1 MAVSDQQKIDFL
13 LKKIGFTKTKT
24 GSTVG
29 TGAISGTPK
38 QPFAEA
44 LPSPL
49 VVPNSSLWNEAD
61 SIPATPP
68 GSDTNQVKVYA
79 TASAVRMTA
88 DATSSGQR
96 AYIAYSTYN
105 DTSSVRL
112 TNWIDTQFGAL
123 YLIKV
128 FRGDPNS
135 GGVALSSGATNENW
149 FFDYSAGVLNFNDA
163 NGPSGVTDT
172 NIYIVGYRYVGQ
184 TGAPTSGIST
194 FSYLDL
200 AVERNLDVGVQGG
213 ISTFRNNIDSKS
225 SQNKIPFL
233 YSNMSDLP
241 SAGTY
246 HGMFAHVHA
255 TGRGYFAHAGGWHEL
270 VNVETNGNV
279 GTGTQRYLL
288 GSLVSPST
296 TAVSLNVTGI
306 STFGGNLDI
315 NSDVVIDG
323 NIDLNGDID
332 VDGHTNLDN
341 VSVAG
346 VTTFNANVKFDGAN
360 AGRDI
365 TFERAQNS
373 FVFADNALAKFGNSE
388 DFKLFHDGSNSY
400 IRETG
405 TGSLILQ
412 SNETKIVNS
421 ANNETI
427 AKFIEDG
434 AVELYYDNVK
444 KLSTDIG
451 GIQITGVTTSSG
463 GFVGDITGAATRLT
477 LTNQSGDTTC
487 FPVFTQGATGNQLP
501 HTVSSLTFNSSTG
514 ALSAASFSGSI
525 AASNINSGT
534 LGTDRIPN
542 LNASK
547 INAGT
552 LGTDRIP
559 NLAASK
565 ITSGTLGTDRIPSL
579 PASKITSSMAF
590 IVIGGIIISVFLGKF

>member
-149 FFDYSAGVLNFNDA
+149 FFDYSAGVLNFNDS
-163 NGPSGVTDT
+163 NVPSGVTDT

-288 GSLVSPST
+288 GSLVSTST

-346 VTTFNANVKFDGAN
+346 ITTFSDNVTIIDGKN
-360 AGRDI
+360 LYAGTD
-365 TFERAQNS
+365 NDLS
-373 FVFADNALAKFGNSE
+373 FRHTGGDGIIKNTPGQ
-388 DFKLFHDGSNSY
+388 LFSVNQGSNILFQSNNST
-400 IRETG
+400 ETLLPFALG
-405 TGSLILQ
+405 IEFALILIVLAVISINQ
-412 SNETKIVNS
+412 IFSKKETLFQMWRVVIIS
-421 ANNETI
+421 
-427 AKFIEDG
+427 
-434 AVELYYDNVK
+434 
-444 KLSTDIG
+444 
-451 GIQITGVTTSSG
+451 
-463 GFVGDITGAATRLT
+463 
-477 LTNQSGDTTC
+477 
-487 FPVFTQGATGNQLP
+487 
-501 HTVSSLTFNSSTG
+501 
-514 ALSAASFSGSI
+514 
-525 AASNINSGT
+525 
-534 LGTDRIPN
+534 
-542 LNASK
+542 
-547 INAGT
+547 
-552 LGTDRIP
+552 
-559 NLAASK
+559 
-565 ITSGTLGTDRIPSL
+565 
-579 PASKITSSMAF
+579 
-590 IVIGGIIISVFLGKF
+590 IVILASVQMIFSRF